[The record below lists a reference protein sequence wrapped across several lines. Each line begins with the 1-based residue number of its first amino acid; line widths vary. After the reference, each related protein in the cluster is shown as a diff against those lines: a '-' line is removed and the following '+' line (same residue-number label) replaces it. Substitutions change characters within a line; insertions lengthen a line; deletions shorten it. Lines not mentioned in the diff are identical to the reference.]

1 MGTILYILTF
11 YYYLFHWAIYD
22 RILKVNIERQ
32 IMKKQTHQEKG

>member
-11 YYYLFHWAIYD
+11 YYHLFLWAIND
-22 RILKVNIERQ
+22 SIMKVNIERQ